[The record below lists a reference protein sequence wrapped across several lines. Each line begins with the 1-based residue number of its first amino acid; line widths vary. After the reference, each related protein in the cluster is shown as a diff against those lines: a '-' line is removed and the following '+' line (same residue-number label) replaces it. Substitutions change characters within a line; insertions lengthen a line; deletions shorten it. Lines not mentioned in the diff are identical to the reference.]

1 MAEFQTQTT
10 KSKVEE
16 DQQEAP
22 LYGDILESILS
33 HVPLLY
39 LVPACHVS
47 KSWRHA
53 ASSSLRHFHRNIK
66 PWLIVL
72 TQTTR
77 YPYVTSA
84 RAYDP
89 ASQVWIDIHPQPSDI
104 PSIPILRS
112 SHSTLLYMLSPSKFA
127 FSTDPLH
134 HTWHHAAA
142 PLVWRT
148 DPIVA
153 LVGHRIIVAG
163 GTCDY
168 EDDPLAVEMYDVTTR
183 TWDTCDSM
191 PAILKDSAAST
202 WLSVAVDDSKMY
214 VTEKISGVTYSFDP
228 NSKAWFGPYDL
239 RPDGSVFSSVIG
251 FANGRLILV
260 GAVGNAE
267 NLKGVKVWEVK
278 GALLGRKEMI
288 GEMPAEMVVEMVK
301 GESGCVTSIGMSCM
315 GNSVCLHNPA
325 EPAEIIICELEGGGC
340 RWVSVHND
348 VVNDR
353 SRMQRLVVT
362 CSNVGLPDLH
372 KAVKVGAPR
381 IV

>member
-33 HVPLLY
+33 HVPLLH
-39 LVPACHVS
+39 LVPPATCPS
-47 KSWRHA
+47 PGDTP
-53 ASSSLRHFHRNIK
+53 SLPPSATSTENIK

-84 RAYDP
+84 LAYDP
-89 ASQVWIDIHPQPSDI
+89 ASQVWIDIHPQPSNI

-239 RPDGSVFSSVIG
+239 RPDGSVFISVIG

-278 GALLGRKEMI
+278 GALLERKEMI
-288 GEMPAEMVVEMVK
+288 GEMPAEMVEMVK
-301 GESGCVTSIGMSCM
+301 G
-315 GNSVCLHNPA
+315 
-325 EPAEIIICELEGGGC
+325 
-340 RWVSVHND
+340 R
-348 VVNDR
+348 
-353 SRMQRLVVT
+353 
-362 CSNVGLPDLH
+362 
-372 KAVKVGAPR
+372 AVA
-381 IV
+381 